1 MQKQHIQQQ
10 AATADQWRQAHMGRL
25 LGHAMRRFD
34 DTVLHFMTHDADTP
48 LHLSHLA
55 DGRKISSAHI
65 HIMRHL
71 PVHGARPAELAH
83 AAGISRQAMTKILR
97 QCSGWGLIETGNCT
111 SDGRGRIIRFTA
123 LGMEWLNAFQR
134 AVAAAEAQLVSAVG
148 KDVALVLRMGLEAYA
163 SDYQP

>member
-1 MQKQHIQQQ
+1 
-10 AATADQWRQAHMGRL
+10 MGRL

-34 DTVLHFMTHDADTP
+34 DTVLRFMTHDTQTP

-71 PVHGARPAELAH
+71 PVRGARPAELAH

-97 QCSGWGLIETGNCT
+97 QCSGWGLVETSHCA
-111 SDGRGRIIRFTA
+111 SDQRGRVVRFTA
-123 LGMEWLNAFQR
+123 LGMEWLNAFHR
-134 AVAAAEAQLVSAVG
+134 AVTAAEEQLINAVG
-148 KDVALVLRMGLEAYA
+148 KEVALVLRMGLEAYA

>member
-1 MQKQHIQQQ
+1 
-10 AATADQWRQAHMGRL
+10 MGRL

-34 DTVLHFMTHDADTP
+34 DTVLRFMTHDPETP

-65 HIMRHL
+65 HVMRHL
-71 PVHGARPAELAH
+71 PLRGARPAELAH
-83 AAGISRQAMTKILR
+83 AAGISRQAMTKILH
-97 QCSGWGLIETGNCT
+97 QCRRRGLIDIRDCT
-111 SDGRGRIIRFTA
+111 SDRRAKRVFFTT
-123 LGMEWLNAFQR
+123 LGVEWLHAFRR
-134 AVAAAEAQLVSAVG
+134 AVAAAEAQLAEAVG